1 MSFRDLRNFTEMMR
15 ALGYHRLISME
26 NFRSPNFPLVG
37 EILKWLVKRYDPNAE
52 VHPDIDTE
60 QDRVIFIKS
69 VAEFMATK
77 AHIKMNTK
85 RLYGADGYAVKEM
98 LKVTTLLYG
107 ATKPDVAEELEN
119 VDNSSEISFDVSS
132 RINDLKDARR
142 LASEITV
149 KGARL
154 YDMLGKEVDLREM
167 RTVVVARSLELNEVE
182 TGLQASIQAVQQ
194 EIQKTISML
203 DNVASDEAN
212 LETKIEKR
220 KTELE
225 RNNKRLQTL
234 QSVRPA
240 YMDEYEKLE
249 EDLQKLYDAYMERFR
264 NLAFLEQQLDDHN
277 RVEQD
282 RLEETE
288 EALKVMAEK
297 IRQEESKQHKI
308 ADDEDEDEDEKIF
321 GPDAGGDDNDSDED
335 DLQVKQP
342 RPAHNRMRPEAAGQR
357 GQARIAG
364 SMNPDISEDLELGNQ
379 AFLEDSESDDGD
391 SEIDL
396 DDDDDDDD
404 DEDDSEGAGILPGQ
418 RGRPQPAQQDADDS
432 DF

>member
-364 SMNPDISEDLELGNQ
+364 SMNPDISED
-379 AFLEDSESDDGD
+379 SESDDGD

>member
-1 MSFRDLRNFTEMMR
+1 MMR
-15 ALGYHRLISME
+15 ALGY
-26 NFRSPNFPLVG
+26 
-37 EILKWLVKRYDPNAE
+37 DPSAD

-98 LKVTTLLYG
+98 LKVTTLLYS
-107 ATKPDVAEELEN
+107 ATKPEVAGDLEN
-119 VDNSSEISFDVSS
+119 TDSSSEISFDISS
-132 RINDLKDARR
+132 RISDLKDARR

-149 KGARL
+149 KGAQL

-167 RTVVVARSLELNEVE
+167 RTMVVGRSLELNEVE

-194 EIQKTISML
+194 DIQKTLTML

-212 LETKIEKR
+212 LEAKIEKR
-220 KTELE
+220 KNELE

-240 YMDEYEKLE
+240 YMDEYERLE
-249 EDLQKLYDAYMERFR
+249 EDLQKLYDSYLMRFR
-264 NLAFLEQQLDDHN
+264 NLAFLEQQLDEHN

-297 IRQEESKQHKI
+297 IRQEEQKQHKI
-308 ADDEDEDEDEKIF
+308 APNDDDEDEDEKLF
-321 GPDAGGDDNDSDED
+321 GPDDDGDEDGDDDDEM
-335 DLQVKQP
+335 LKQA
-342 RPAHNRMRPEAAGQR
+342 RPSYRTRPEAAGQR
-357 GQARIAG
+357 GQARPMG
-364 SMNPDISEDLELGNQ
+364 SMNPDISED
-379 AFLEDSESDDGD
+379 SESEGSGD

-396 DDDDDDDD
+396 DDDDEDDDD
-404 DEDDSEGAGILPGQ
+404 DDDDDPMAPGAPGP
-418 RGRPQPAQQDADDS
+418 RGRAQPAQQDAEDS

>member
-364 SMNPDISEDLELGNQ
+364 SMNPDISEPSKIVPPVLPK
-379 AFLEDSESDDGD
+379 DSESDDGD

>member
-1 MSFRDLRNFTEMMR
+1 MSYRDLRNFTEMMR
-15 ALGYHRLISME
+15 ALGYPRLISME
-26 NFRSPNFPLVG
+26 NFRTPNFPLVA
-37 EILKWLVKRYDPNAE
+37 EVLKWLVKRYDPNADT
-52 VHPDIDTE
+52 HPDTDTE

-98 LKVTTLLYG
+98 LKVTSLLYG
-107 ATKPDVAEELEN
+107 ATKSDVAEELESTE
-119 VDNSSEISFDVSS
+119 DSSEISFDVSS
-132 RINDLKDARR
+132 KISDLKDARR

-149 KGARL
+149 KGAHL
-154 YDMLGKEVDLREM
+154 FDMLGKEVDLREL
-167 RTVVVARSLELNEVE
+167 RTQVVARSLELNEVE
-182 TGLQASIQAVQQ
+182 TGLHASIQAVQQ
-194 EIQKTISML
+194 EIQKTLTML

-212 LETKIEKR
+212 LEAKIEKR

-240 YMDEYEKLE
+240 YMDEYERLE
-249 EDLQKLYDAYMERFR
+249 EDLEKLYTSYMERFR

-277 RVEQD
+277 RIEQD

-297 IRQEESKQHKI
+297 IRQEEQKQHKI
-308 ADDEDEDEDEKIF
+308 GDDNEDDEDDDDGDKLF
-321 GPDAGGDDNDSDED
+321 GPAGDDDGNDSEED
-335 DLQVKQP
+335 KLATKQQ
-342 RPAHNRMRPEAAGQR
+342 RPTHHRMRPEATAQR
-357 GQARIAG
+357 NQTRVQGG
-364 SMNPDISEDLELGNQ
+364 MNPEISEE
-379 AFLEDSESDDGD
+379 SESEGSGD

-396 DDDDDDDD
+396 DDDDDDEDD
-404 DEDDSEGAGILPGQ
+404 DDDDDDNEATAVMQGGGSM
-418 RGRPQPAQQDADDS
+418 RGRQQPPPQDDNDS